1 MSCIY
6 HIKCFPYILLT
17 VNDTARLLSVDQLLL
32 LFVVSDLPIHMLWA
46 IEAPQ
51 NDVFKR
57 KH

>member
-1 MSCIY
+1 MKVIPNVY
-6 HIKCFPYILLT
+6 
-17 VNDTARLLSVDQLLL
+17 DTARLLSVDQLLL